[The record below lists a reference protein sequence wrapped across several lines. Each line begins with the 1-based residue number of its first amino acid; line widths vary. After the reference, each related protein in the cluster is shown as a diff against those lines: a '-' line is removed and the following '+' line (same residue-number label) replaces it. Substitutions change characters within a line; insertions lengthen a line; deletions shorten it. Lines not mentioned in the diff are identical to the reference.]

1 MGFDEP
7 SLTKLLEVVS
17 KMLAE
22 LLGGVFTSYPPTFIE
37 YSWEYV
43 RCQFYFCYYISLTG
57 YKPCR
62 AFFTIL
68 SSLFMPPNLPIQMFL
83 FVSPHPRPFLMLCAH
98 SFFIRPTKIISTL
111 VVGVLLGW
119 GIGAAAMRGA
129 LAARN
134 QVVLQSTLQK
144 VQSRYVY
151 LHSSRSQISV

>member
-83 FVSPHPRPFLMLCAH
+83 FVSPHPRPFLMLYAH
-98 SFFIRPTKIISTL
+98 SFFHTSHEDHFHPRS
-111 VVGVLLGW
+111 GCAAWLGYW
-119 GIGAAAMRGA
+119 CRCHAGCPR
-129 LAARN
+129 
-134 QVVLQSTLQK
+134 
-144 VQSRYVY
+144 
-151 LHSSRSQISV
+151 RS